1 MAADWQPVIVGGG
14 LPLFG
19 GKEARS
25 KLELRSSK
33 TFASGVVAAH
43 YAARR

>member
-1 MAADWQPVIVGGG
+1 VIVGGG

-33 TFASGVVAAH
+33 AFRSGVVATH
-43 YAARR
+43 HVCCRP